1 MPMYQHHW
9 MTAAELEMRKFSGRD
24 IAAAWLE
31 SKCWRFPERLIRI
44 RPSDFA
50 QKRADMTAHQ
60 LRLPYIL
67 TFTLVGIFAFAFS
80 PSFAEESEIALP
92 GDRAYPESISAAPDN
107 TLYVGSL
114 ATGGVWRIKPD
125 TGTVEQW
132 IKPGAFGTRLILG
145 VLVDE
150 KANLLWVCSNDFSSR
165 GIPGPSSVPG
175 SFVKGFDLTSG
186 DGKVS
191 AELPSKAKLCND
203 MVVGTDGSLFVT
215 NSLAPQ
221 ILKLKPGS
229 NELEVWLESQEF
241 EQPPQ
246 GAPGL
251 DGIAFGGDGN
261 LYVNTFANGNFFRV
275 DVKDGAPGKITKLKP
290 SRPLKLP
297 DGLRS
302 TGGLTFV
309 MAEGG
314 GSADRLTVDGDQVD
328 VETIMDGIAG
338 PTSVAVAGRTLWIT
352 EGQLPHLFELSKN
365 GPPHL
370 PFRII
375 GIPIQ
380 STLDQ
385 NSK

>member
-1 MPMYQHHW
+1 
-9 MTAAELEMRKFSGRD
+9 MTT
-24 IAAAWLE
+24 
-31 SKCWRFPERLIRI
+31 PE
-44 RPSDFA
+44 
-50 QKRADMTAHQ
+50 
-60 LRLPYIL
+60 LRLPKIL
-67 TFTLVGIFAFAFS
+67 AFTLVSTFAFAFS
-80 PSFAEESEIALP
+80 TSFVKASEIALP
-92 GDRAYPESISAAPDN
+92 GDSAFPESISAGPDG

-114 ATGGVWRIKPD
+114 AMGGVSRIKPE

-132 IKPGAFGTRLILG
+132 IKPGAFDTRSILG

-150 KANLLWVCSNDFSSR
+150 KANLLWVCSNDFSSS
-165 GIPGPSSVPG
+165 GVPGPTSVPG

-186 DGKVS
+186 EGKVS
-191 AELPSKAKLCND
+191 AALPGKATICND
-203 MVVGTDGSLFVT
+203 MVVGPDGSLFVT
-215 NSLAPQ
+215 NSLTPE
-221 ILKLKPGS
+221 ILKLKPGT
-229 NELEVWLESQEF
+229 NQLEVWLNSPDF

-261 LYVNTFANGNFFRV
+261 LYVNTFAGGNFFRV
-275 DVKDGAPGKITKLKP
+275 DMKDGMPGKITKLKS
-290 SRPLKLP
+290 SRQLKLP

-328 VETIMDGIAG
+328 VETIKDNIAG
-338 PTSVAVAGRTLWIT
+338 PTSVAVAGLTLWIT
-352 EGQLPHLFELSKN
+352 EGQLPLLFEASKN

-375 GIPIQ
+375 GVPMQ
-380 STLDQ
+380 AASGHDSSE
-385 NSK
+385 SK